1 MDLYFDRYTEER
13 IERADRLL
21 DERRDREAEE
31 WANRTKTDMSTT
43 EETTTLILAGDGY
56 QLTISPEAEKRKAE
70 LLETASAVTAVG
82 DNDESARAQVVSRA
96 LAALRIE
103 TEKSRKAVKEPVNRI
118 GKLIDSTAK
127 SFIADVEAEE
137 KRIAGLVGE
146 HAREVARRKAE
157 AERIEREKMEEAR
170 RAREEAERAAA
181 QAEAARA
188 GKLSI
193 AEIAAAKQA
202 EAAAEAER
210 RATLEARMDA
220 SADVAAAK
228 IADGVRFAIDFEVT
242 DAKRL
247 LFEQPNLV
255 DLVVR
260 RSDTL
265 AYLKSMESE
274 GVDIESL
281 GTALGLRVF
290 KKPVV
295 SSR

>member
-1 MDLYFDRYTEER
+1 MDLYFDRFTEEQ

-31 WANRTKTDMSTT
+31 WANRTPTHMSTNTT
-43 EETTTLILAGDGY
+43 EEPTTLILAGDGY
-56 QLTISPEAEKRKAE
+56 QLTISPDAEKRKAE

-170 RAREEAERAAA
+170 RAREEAERAAE
-181 QAEAARA
+181 QAESS
-188 GKLSI
+188 GTI
-193 AEIAAAKQA
+193 ADVIAAKLA
-202 EAAAEAER
+202 EKER
-210 RATLEARMDA
+210 REKLDERMAA
-220 SADVAAAK
+220 SAEVAAAK
-228 IADGVRFAIDFEVT
+228 IADGVRFAWDFEVT
-242 DAKRL
+242 DIRAL
-247 LFEQPNLV
+247 YAAAPELV
-255 DLVVR
+255 SMEVR
-260 RSDTL
+260 RAETL
-265 AYLKSMESE
+265 ARIKEAAAMHGDDAVADYLAE
-274 GVDIESL
+274 V
-281 GTALGLRVF
+281 GLRVF